1 MAVFFPKEE
10 RLTLTWVRQLTN
22 RKPLLLF
29 ITKELTPV
37 CKGAVF
43 LTSHSD
49 DLLPDG
55 RKLRVRVWDLP
66 TRLFHWLL
74 LVGVVTAFIS
84 VKLGGNAM
92 VWHGRAGTFVLS
104 LLIFRL
110 LWGFM
115 GSPTAQF
122 QSFLKGPRT
131 VWRYIQGQT
140 SGTLGTVGTLGHA
153 SVGHNPLG
161 ALSVVALLG
170 LFFFQTLTGLG
181 ASDDIFFDG
190 PLAKDLGSDTVSLL
204 TSLHKSTEPFLLG
217 LVTLHV
223 AAIIFYRL
231 VKKTD
236 LVQPMITGVKVLK
249 TDAEKSSP
257 PETSNPK
264 ELGITEGPG
273 LWFKAL
279 VCWAFSSGIV
289 LSLY

>member
-1 MAVFFPKEE
+1 M
-10 RLTLTWVRQLTN
+10 
-22 RKPLLLF
+22 
-29 ITKELTPV
+29 
-37 CKGAVF
+37 
-43 LTSHSD
+43 TSHSD

-74 LVGVVTAFIS
+74 LAGVVTAFIS

-140 SGTLGTVGTLGHA
+140 SGTSGTSGNLGTPGSPGQ
-153 SVGHNPLG
+153 SSIGHNPLG

-190 PLAKDLGSDTVSLL
+190 PLVQDLGSDTVSLL

-217 LVTLHV
+217 LVALHV

-236 LVQPMITGVKVLK
+236 LVKPMITGVKVLE
-249 TDAEKSSP
+249 TDAEKPSP
-257 PETSNPK
+257 PETTGAK
-264 ELGITEGPG
+264 ELGITESPG

-279 VCWAFSSGIV
+279 TCWFIALALV
-289 LSLY
+289 MSLG

>member
-1 MAVFFPKEE
+1 M
-10 RLTLTWVRQLTN
+10 
-22 RKPLLLF
+22 
-29 ITKELTPV
+29 
-37 CKGAVF
+37 F
-43 LTSHSD
+43 LTSHSE
-49 DLLPDG
+49 DLLPNG

-115 GSPTAQF
+115 GSPTARF

-140 SGTLGTVGTLGHA
+140 SGTSGTPGTPGNLGSPGQ
-153 SVGHNPLG
+153 SSIGHNPLG

-190 PLAKDLGSDTVSLL
+190 PLVQDLSSDTVSLL

-217 LVTLHV
+217 LVALHV

-236 LVQPMITGVKVLK
+236 LVQPMITGVKVLEAHAEEPSPLG
-249 TDAEKSSP
+249 TSGAEK
-257 PETSNPK
+257 
-264 ELGITEGPG
+264 LGITEGPS
-273 LWFKAL
+273 LWLKAL
-279 VCWAFSSGIV
+279 FCWLIAIALV
-289 LSLY
+289 TSLG

>member
-1 MAVFFPKEE
+1 M
-10 RLTLTWVRQLTN
+10 
-22 RKPLLLF
+22 F
-29 ITKELTPV
+29 ITEELTPV

-49 DLLPDG
+49 DLLPDQ

-110 LWGFM
+110 LWGFI
-115 GSPTAQF
+115 GSPTARF
-122 QSFLKGPRT
+122 QSFLKGPGT

-140 SGTLGTVGTLGHA
+140 SGTSGTSGNPGTPG
-153 SVGHNPLG
+153 SPGQSSIGHNPLG

-204 TSLHKSTEPFLLG
+204 TSLHKSTEPLLLG
-217 LVTLHV
+217 LVALHV

-236 LVQPMITGVKVLK
+236 LVQPMITGVKVLEPH
-249 TDAEKSSP
+249 AEKPSL
-257 PETSNPK
+257 PETSGAK
-264 ELGITEGPG
+264 ELGITEGPV

-279 VCWAFSSGIV
+279 TCWFIALALV
-289 LSLY
+289 MSLG

>member
-1 MAVFFPKEE
+1 M
-10 RLTLTWVRQLTN
+10 
-22 RKPLLLF
+22 
-29 ITKELTPV
+29 
-37 CKGAVF
+37 F

-49 DLLPDG
+49 DLLPDR

-74 LVGVVTAFIS
+74 LAGVVTAFIS

-110 LWGFM
+110 LWGFI
-115 GSPTAQF
+115 GSPTARF

-140 SGTLGTVGTLGHA
+140 SGTPGHLGTPGSLGQ
-153 SVGHNPLG
+153 SSIGHNPLG

-204 TSLHKSTEPFLLG
+204 TSLHKSTEPLLLG
-217 LVTLHV
+217 LVALHV

-236 LVQPMITGVKVLK
+236 LVQPMITGFKVLK
-249 TDAEKSSP
+249 TDAEKPSP
-257 PETSNPK
+257 PETSDAK
-264 ELGITEGPG
+264 ELGITESPG

-279 VCWAFSSGIV
+279 TCWFIALALV
-289 LSLY
+289 MSLG

>member
-1 MAVFFPKEE
+1 M
-10 RLTLTWVRQLTN
+10 
-22 RKPLLLF
+22 
-29 ITKELTPV
+29 
-37 CKGAVF
+37 
-43 LTSHSD
+43 TSHSD
-49 DLLPDG
+49 DLLPDQ

-110 LWGFM
+110 LWGFI
-115 GSPTAQF
+115 GSPTARF

-131 VWRYIQGQT
+131 VWRYIQGQISGT
-140 SGTLGTVGTLGHA
+140 SGTSGTSGNLGTSGNPGTPG
-153 SVGHNPLG
+153 SPGQSSIGHNPLG

-217 LVTLHV
+217 LVALHV

-236 LVQPMITGVKVLK
+236 LVQPMITGVKVLEPH
-249 TDAEKSSP
+249 AEKPSL
-257 PETSNPK
+257 PETSGAK
-264 ELGITEGPG
+264 ELGITESPV

-279 VCWAFSSGIV
+279 TCWLLALALV
-289 LSLY
+289 MSLG

>member
-1 MAVFFPKEE
+1 
-10 RLTLTWVRQLTN
+10 
-22 RKPLLLF
+22 
-29 ITKELTPV
+29 
-37 CKGAVF
+37 

-49 DLLPDG
+49 DRLPD
-55 RKLRVRVWDLP
+55 RLRVRVWDLP

-74 LVGVVTAFIS
+74 LAGVVTAFIS

-110 LWGFM
+110 LWGFI
-115 GSPTAQF
+115 GSPTARF
-122 QSFLKGPRT
+122 QLFLKGPKT

-140 SGTLGTVGTLGHA
+140 SGNLGTPESPVTPGTLGTLGTLGHA
-153 SVGHNPLG
+153 SIGHNPLG

-181 ASDDIFFDG
+181 TSDDIFFDG

-217 LVTLHV
+217 LVALHV
-223 AAIIFYRL
+223 AAIVFYRL

-236 LVQPMITGVKVLK
+236 LVQPMITGVKVLE
-249 TDAEKSSP
+249 THAEKPSP
-257 PETSNPK
+257 LGTSGAK
-264 ELGITEGPG
+264 ELGITEGPS
-273 LWFKAL
+273 LWLKAL
-279 VCWAFSSGIV
+279 TCWLIALALV
-289 LSLY
+289 TSLG

>member
-1 MAVFFPKEE
+1 M
-10 RLTLTWVRQLTN
+10 
-22 RKPLLLF
+22 
-29 ITKELTPV
+29 
-37 CKGAVF
+37 
-43 LTSHSD
+43 TSHSD
-49 DLLPDG
+49 DRLPD
-55 RKLRVRVWDLP
+55 RLRVRVWDLP

-74 LVGVVTAFIS
+74 LAGVVTAFIS

-110 LWGFM
+110 LWGFI
-115 GSPTAQF
+115 GSPTARF
-122 QSFLKGPRT
+122 QLFLKGPKT

-140 SGTLGTVGTLGHA
+140 PVTPVTPVTLGTLGHA
-153 SVGHNPLG
+153 SIGHNPLG

-190 PLAKDLGSDTVSLL
+190 PLVQDLGSDTVSLL

-217 LVTLHV
+217 LVALHV

-236 LVQPMITGVKVLK
+236 LVQPMITGVKVLE
-249 TDAEKSSP
+249 THAEEPSSLG
-257 PETSNPK
+257 TSGAK
-264 ELGITEGPG
+264 ELGITESPG

-279 VCWAFSSGIV
+279 VCWAFSWGIV